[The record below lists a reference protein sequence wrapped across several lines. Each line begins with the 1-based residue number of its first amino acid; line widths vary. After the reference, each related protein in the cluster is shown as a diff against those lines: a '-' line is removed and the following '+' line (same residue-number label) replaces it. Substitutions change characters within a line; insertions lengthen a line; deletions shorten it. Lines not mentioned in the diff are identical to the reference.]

1 MCVRLWAGT
10 PDRAEATLPLTG
22 TVRTTEPQ
30 QPRLPEP
37 ITDRDTG
44 REAVVRHRM
53 SVEGVLALLRSIR
66 ADSGPGRGVAGLL
79 APEDLPS
86 EVLAQ
91 LEDEVLRVQ
100 GTVTRLARR
109 EHELSALFSSAREL
123 AEEREPTLLL
133 RRLVQRAFDLL
144 GTDVAYVAS
153 FEQPSGVLV
162 IHEAVGSVT
171 PELMGVRVPPGK
183 GLAMKVAQ
191 SRAACRSTRYMQDH
205 GIDHDDEVDAVIDG
219 EGIVSMVG
227 VPMLAGDDVVGVL
240 VAANR
245 SVRTFSTEEIALL
258 SAFADHASVVLQ
270 TARLLDDAV
279 ASAAAAEQACAELT
293 RQTSAMERTAAVHSE
308 LTAAV
313 LRGGS
318 AQEVADILGGV
329 LRRRITILDRRGT
342 PLADSGGRAAA
353 AAEPLEDG
361 EEHTGFSTAI
371 RAALRE
377 SRRTGQCVPLR
388 EGASGLA
395 VAVVAGESLMGA
407 ILVDD
412 GEIALTPAD
421 RRTVERAS
429 QIVALLT
436 LRQEAVADA
445 EERVRGELVSDLLGA
460 RSVYRHELLLRARSR
475 GIRID
480 ELRTP
485 VVVIVEPDYRR
496 AALRAAHDIVPGGL
510 AGEHEGTVVVLVSE
524 GPGAAADLVR
534 TRLSATLGCPLLV
547 VAGPAGTPESL
558 ADRFDL
564 ARRCARL
571 LGALGRTDTAATTD
585 GYAPYLALFGS
596 GREDLGAFIEQTLGP
611 VIEWDAE
618 RGTELVATLLGFV
631 EANASPTKTA
641 RNLGLHTNTVLQ
653 RLDRITTLLGETW
666 RDAEPLF
673 RISIAARLHQLAAVV

>member
-1 MCVRLWAGT
+1 M
-10 PDRAEATLPLTG
+10 PLTG
-22 TVRTTEPQ
+22 TVRTTDPQ

-37 ITDRDTG
+37 ITGRDTAS
-44 REAVVRHRM
+44 RQRM
-53 SVEGVLALLRSIR
+53 SVDGVLALLRSIR
-66 ADSGPGRGVAGLL
+66 ADSGHGRGVAGLL
-79 APEDLPS
+79 AHEDLRS
-86 EVLAQ
+86 DVLAL

-123 AEEREPTLLL
+123 AEEREPALLL

-153 FEQPSGVLV
+153 FDQPGGVLV

-191 SRAACRSTRYMQDH
+191 SRAACRSTRYMQDV
-205 GIDHDDEVDAVIDG
+205 GIEHDDVVDSVIAG

-245 SVRTFSTEEIALL
+245 SLRTFSTEEIALL

-270 TARLLDDAV
+270 TARLLDEAV

-318 AQEVADILGGV
+318 AQEVADILCGV
-329 LRRRITILDRRGT
+329 LRRRISILDRRGT

-353 AAEPLEDG
+353 AAEPPEDG
-361 EEHTGFSTAI
+361 DQQGFPTAI

-480 ELRTP
+480 DLRTP
-485 VVVIVEPDYRR
+485 VVVIVEPEYRR
-496 AALRAAHDIVPGGL
+496 AALRAAHDIAPGGL
-510 AGEHEGTVVVLVSE
+510 AGEHEGTVVVLLSE
-524 GPGAAADLVR
+524 PPGEAAELVR
-534 TRLSATLGCPLLV
+534 TRLSATLGCPVLV

-571 LGALGRTDTAATTD
+571 LGALGRADTAATTD

-618 RGTELVATLLGFV
+618 RGTDLIVTLLGFV
-631 EANASPTKTA
+631 EANASPTRTA

-653 RLDRITTLLGETW
+653 RLERITTLLGDSW
-666 RDAEPLF
+666 REAEPLF
-673 RISIAARLHQLAAVV
+673 RISIAARLHQLAGVV

>member
-1 MCVRLWAGT
+1 MSRRTDVCQIEGGT
-10 PDRAEATLPLTG
+10 TDRAEATLPLSG
-22 TVRTTEPQ
+22 TVRQADPT

-37 ITDRDTG
+37 ITGRDIAA
-44 REAVVRHRM
+44 RQRM
-53 SVEGVLALLRSIR
+53 SVDGVLALLRTIR
-66 ADSGPGRGVAGLL
+66 ADAGPARGVAGLL
-79 APEDLPS
+79 AHEDLRAD
-86 EVLAQ
+86 VLAL

-100 GTVTRLARR
+100 ATVTRLARR

-123 AEEREPTLLL
+123 AEEREPALLL
-133 RRLVQRAFDLL
+133 RRLVQRAFDLI

-153 FEQPSGVLV
+153 FEQPSGVLM
-162 IHEAVGSVT
+162 IREAVGSVT

-191 SRAACRSTRYMQDH
+191 SRAAFRSTRYMTDH
-205 GIDHDDEVDAVIDG
+205 GIEHDDEVDAVIAG

-227 VPMLAGDDVVGVL
+227 VPMLAGDEVLGVL

-245 SVRTFSTEEIALL
+245 SLRTFTTEEIALL

-270 TARLLDDAV
+270 TARRLDEAV
-279 ASAAAAEQACAELT
+279 ASAAAAESACAELT
-293 RQTSAMERTAAVHSE
+293 RQTAAMERTAAVHSE

-318 AQEVADILGGV
+318 AEEVAGILGGV
-329 LRRRITILDRRGT
+329 LRRRVRILDRRGT
-342 PLADSGGRAAA
+342 PLADSAGAAVVD
-353 AAEPLEDG
+353 EPAEDG
-361 EEHTGFSTAI
+361 DRPGFPGPIA
-371 RAALRE
+371 AALRE
-377 SRRTGQCVPLR
+377 SRRTGQCVPVH
-388 EGASGLA
+388 EPGSGLA

-480 ELRTP
+480 DLRTP
-485 VVVIVEPDYRR
+485 VVVTVDPEYRR
-496 AALRAAHDIVPGGL
+496 AALRAAHDIAPAAL
-510 AGEHEGTVVVLVSE
+510 AGEHEGSVVVLLPDNPSE
-524 GPGAAADLVR
+524 AAELVR
-534 TRLSATLGCPLLV
+534 ARIAATLGAPVLV
-547 VAGPAGTPESL
+547 VAGPAGSPESL

-571 LGALGRTDTAATTD
+571 LVGLGRTDTAATTD

-611 VIEWDAE
+611 VIAWDAE
-618 RGTELVATLLGFV
+618 RGTELIATLLGFI
-631 EANASPTKTA
+631 EANASPTRTA

-653 RLDRITTLLGETW
+653 RLDRITTLLGEAW
-666 RDAEPLF
+666 RDPEPLF
-673 RISIAARLHQLAAVV
+673 RISIAARLHQLSGAV

>member
-1 MCVRLWAGT
+1 M
-10 PDRAEATLPLTG
+10 PLTG
-22 TVRTTEPQ
+22 TVRTTDSFPG
-30 QPRLPEP
+30 PL
-37 ITDRDTG
+37 TG
-44 REAVVRHRM
+44 RGTEHPQRM
-53 SVEGVLALLRSIR
+53 SVDGVLALLRSIR
-66 ADSGPGRGVAGLL
+66 ADTGPGRGVAGLL
-79 APEDLPS
+79 AHEDLPS
-86 EVLAQ
+86 DVLAT
-91 LEDEVLRVQ
+91 LEDEVLRVR
-100 GTVTRLARR
+100 GTVTRMARR

-123 AEEREPTLLL
+123 AEEREPALLL
-133 RRLVQRAFDLL
+133 RRLVQRAHDLL

-205 GIDHDDEVDAVIDG
+205 GIEHDDEVDAVIDG

-270 TARLLDDAV
+270 TARLLDEAV
-279 ASAAAAEQACAELT
+279 VSAAAAEQACAELT

-361 EEHTGFSTAI
+361 ERTGFPAAI

-485 VVVIVEPDYRR
+485 VVVIVDPEHRR

-510 AGEHEGTVVVLVSE
+510 AGEHEGTVVVLLSE
-524 GPGAAADLVR
+524 APGSAADLVR
-534 TRLSATLGCPLLV
+534 TRLAATLGCPLLV

-571 LGALGRTDTAATTD
+571 LGALGRTDTVATTD

-596 GREDLGAFIEQTLGP
+596 GREDLGAFISQTLGP
-611 VIEWDAE
+611 VIDWDAE
-618 RGTELVATLLGFV
+618 RGTDLVATLLGFV
-631 EANASPTKTA
+631 EANASPTRTA

-653 RLDRITTLLGETW
+653 RLDRITTLLGESW